1 MILIFIYYICKI
13 RKKKRRLIHR
23 KLLRTVQNKKVQKLF
38 IIVIILIFT
47 SMQILKC
54 LPSDLTI
61 YFIDVGQGD
70 STLIVT
76 PNHKTI
82 LIDGGGTEFE
92 SDFDIGK
99 QTLLPEILGQGI
111 TKIDYLL
118 ISHFDSDHVGGL
130 LTVLESL
137 KVKNAIISRQIKE
150 SENYKKFLKIVKD
163 KKINVMIVK
172 KDDEICIEKNLKID
186 VLWPQREQIT
196 DNVLNNNSIVAKVIY
211 NNFSILFTRDI
222 EKVAEENIIRE
233 YKDTNSLTS
242 NIIKIAHHGSKT
254 SSTEGFLN
262 LVNPKIAL
270 IGVGRD
276 NKFGHPNE
284 ETIQRLKNM
293 KVKIYRTDEMGEI
306 TIKIN
311 KKGMVNADYKIK

>member
-1 MILIFIYYICKI
+1 MSILFWALKVEYIIQQNMPYIFWA
-13 RKKKRRLIHR
+13 
-23 KLLRTVQNKKVQKLF
+23 
-38 IIVIILIFT
+38 
-47 SMQILKC
+47 SMVE
-54 LPSDLTI
+54 T
-61 YFIDVGQGD
+61 
-70 STLIVT
+70 
-76 PNHKTI
+76 
-82 LIDGGGTEFE
+82 
-92 SDFDIGK
+92 
-99 QTLLPEILGQGI
+99 
-111 TKIDYLL
+111 
-118 ISHFDSDHVGGL
+118 DHVGGL

-211 NNFSILFTRDI
+211 NNFSILFTGDI

-233 YKDTNSLTS
+233 YKDTNLLTS

>member
-1 MILIFIYYICKI
+1 MPYIFWA
-13 RKKKRRLIHR
+13 
-23 KLLRTVQNKKVQKLF
+23 
-38 IIVIILIFT
+38 
-47 SMQILKC
+47 SMVE
-54 LPSDLTI
+54 T
-61 YFIDVGQGD
+61 
-70 STLIVT
+70 
-76 PNHKTI
+76 
-82 LIDGGGTEFE
+82 
-92 SDFDIGK
+92 
-99 QTLLPEILGQGI
+99 
-111 TKIDYLL
+111 
-118 ISHFDSDHVGGL
+118 DHVGGL

-137 KVKNAIISRQIKE
+137 KVKNAIISRQIEE

-163 KKINVMIVK
+163 KKINVMVVK

-186 VLWPQREQIT
+186 VLWPKREQIT

-211 NNFSILFTRDI
+211 NNFSILFTGDI

-233 YKDTNSLTS
+233 YKDTNLLTS

>member
-1 MILIFIYYICKI
+1 MSILFWALKVEYIIQQNMPYIFWA
-13 RKKKRRLIHR
+13 
-23 KLLRTVQNKKVQKLF
+23 
-38 IIVIILIFT
+38 
-47 SMQILKC
+47 SMVE
-54 LPSDLTI
+54 T
-61 YFIDVGQGD
+61 
-70 STLIVT
+70 
-76 PNHKTI
+76 
-82 LIDGGGTEFE
+82 
-92 SDFDIGK
+92 
-99 QTLLPEILGQGI
+99 
-111 TKIDYLL
+111 
-118 ISHFDSDHVGGL
+118 DHVGGL

-163 KKINVMIVK
+163 RKINVMIVK

-211 NNFSILFTRDI
+211 NNFSILFTGDI

-233 YKDTNSLTS
+233 YKETNLLTS